1 MSLVKNAP
9 KTATTIVIRSDSN
22 SRISHSRNPYYEL
35 MRRVFQEEATAVRG
49 QKFLTMV
56 EERQASGNPIL
67 TDEWKYLTEELE
79 TSRASFYAMRNKLL
93 GAGLISVTNKEYQL
107 SGQFSKDLLDMA
119 RWWQSAILNQ
129 KDK

>member
-49 QKFLTMV
+49 
-56 EERQASGNPIL
+56 
-67 TDEWKYLTEELE
+67 
-79 TSRASFYAMRNKLL
+79 
-93 GAGLISVTNKEYQL
+93 
-107 SGQFSKDLLDMA
+107 
-119 RWWQSAILNQ
+119 
-129 KDK
+129 